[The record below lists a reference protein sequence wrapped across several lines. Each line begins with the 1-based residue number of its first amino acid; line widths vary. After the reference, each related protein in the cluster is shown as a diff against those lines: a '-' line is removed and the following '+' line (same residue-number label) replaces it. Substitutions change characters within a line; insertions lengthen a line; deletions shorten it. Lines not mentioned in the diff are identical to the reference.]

1 MTFDLNHKHLLSLDQ
16 LTGAGIF
23 ISTVITG
30 MKIVITNSQMLCH
43 TALIKGILLFIE
55 AI

>member
-1 MTFDLNHKHLLSLDQ
+1 MTFDLNHKHLLSFDQ
-16 LTGAGIF
+16 LTGAAIF

-30 MKIVITNSQMLCH
+30 VKIVITNSQMLCH
-43 TALIKGILLFIE
+43 TALVRGILLFIE